1 MSRAKRIRITVPDP
15 YTCTCGI
22 VLTHKRKSLKKHLL
36 TKAHL
41 GKEYVKVIPCPPH
54 HWVIESAN
62 GHLSN
67 GYCQK
72 CNKKDAFENSIG
84 NYTWGGRAQ
93 SEYEAEEKNKKEND
107 SVEQLVNSDA

>member
-1 MSRAKRIRITVPDP
+1 MSEAKRTRITVPDP
-15 YTCTCGI
+15 YTCICGTVI
-22 VLTHKRKSLKKHLL
+22 THKRKSLKKHLL

-41 GKEYVKVIPCPPH
+41 STPAPAPTCPPH

-93 SEYEAEEKNKKEND
+93 RE
-107 SVEQLVNSDA
+107 

>member
-1 MSRAKRIRITVPDP
+1 MSEAKRTRITVPDP
-15 YTCTCGI
+15 YTCICGTVI
-22 VLTHKRKSLKKHLL
+22 THKRKSLKKHLL

-41 GKEYVKVIPCPPH
+41 RAPACPPH
-54 HWVIESAN
+54 HWIIESAN

-84 NYTWGGRAQ
+84 AYTWGGRAQ
-93 SEYEAEEKNKKEND
+93 REYENDERGKKEDN
-107 SVEQLVNSDA
+107 SVEQLVNSDT

>member
-1 MSRAKRIRITVPDP
+1 MSKAKRVRITVPEP
-15 YTCTCGI
+15 YTCTCGTVI
-22 VLTHKRKSLKKHLL
+22 THKRKSLKKHLL

-41 GKEYVKVIPCPPH
+41 SAPACPPH
-54 HWVIESAN
+54 HWIIESAN

-84 NYTWGGRAQ
+84 TYTWGGRAQ
-93 SEYEAEEKNKKEND
+93 HEFEAEEKNRKNTD

>member
-1 MSRAKRIRITVPDP
+1 MSEAKRTRITVPDP
-15 YTCTCGI
+15 YTCICGTVI
-22 VLTHKRKSLKKHLL
+22 THKRKSLKKHLL

-41 GKEYVKVIPCPPH
+41 STPAPAPTCPPH

-93 SEYEAEEKNKKEND
+93 REYEAEEKDKKEN
-107 SVEQLVNSDA
+107 VYT